1 MVHEPIQDELN
12 KQLNAEFFTIYNY
25 LGMSAKFE
33 LMGLRGFAHWA
44 RVQARQEQ
52 THAMKIFDFIIER
65 QCTVELGELGAPDVK
80 WDNPLAAFEIA
91 HLHEM
96 KASAQ
101 INRLVEVSIQQ
112 RDHACN
118 AFLQWFVVAQVKEE
132 KLTHEIVQ
140 KLTLM
145 GNSGNGL
152 FLLDREM
159 GQRSEQVDT

>member
-1 MVHEPIQDELN
+1 MVCEPIQVELN
-12 KQLNAEFFTIYNY
+12 KQLNAEFFTVYNY

-33 LMGLRGFAHWA
+33 LMGFGGFAHWA

-52 THAMKIFDFIIER
+52 THAMKIFDFIIVR
-65 QCTVELGELGAPDVK
+65 QGTVELGELGAPDVK
-80 WDNPLAAFEIA
+80 WDHPLAAFEIA

-101 INRLVEVSIQQ
+101 INRLVEISIQE

-132 KLTHEIVQ
+132 KLTNEIVH
-140 KLTLM
+140 KLMLM

-152 FLLDREM
+152 LLLDREM
-159 GQRSEQVDT
+159 GKRSEQVDT

>member
-1 MVHEPIQDELN
+1 MVCEPIHDELN

-52 THAMKIFDFIIER
+52 THAMKIFDFIIGR
-65 QCTVELGELGAPDVK
+65 QGTVELGELGAPDVK
-80 WDNPLAAFEIA
+80 WDHPLAAFEIA
-91 HLHEM
+91 HLNEM

-101 INRLVEVSIQQ
+101 INRLVEISIQE

-132 KLTHEIVQ
+132 KLTNEIVH
-140 KLTLM
+140 KLMLM
-145 GNSGNGL
+145 GNSSDGL